1 VVIGAHPP
9 QIQQVRADGA
19 RLAARRP
26 ASSSWQGAVDVVSNE
41 AAQQARVTC
50 SRGDV
55 EAGSLSTGLPE
66 KRSVVITSVQ
76 LYVMSEPTETE
87 RRICR
92 FPGCQRPAAASQA
105 GAGRPPEYCDNTGHN
120 RTAAWH
126 ARRRLRTEQSGHAAG
141 VEQRPVDAARQ
152 RASELHGQVAGMVEH
167 LGQQLQ
173 GLLEELRTVADPE
186 AAELQIEAV
195 TSQAAEQ
202 VATAEARASRAEQAQ
217 RRVEAERAEAD
228 AAAEEASALSEQ
240 LRAGLDE
247 SGQRLA
253 EANAERDRVI
263 AELADARATLE
274 AEREQSSARL
284 VDLAEQLTTTEAR
297 MVEAHA
303 GRDAATQRAEAA
315 LVSKSEAE
323 ERSRN
328 AVERVEAESA
338 RAARAE
344 DAVESLRRDLVQA
357 ERRATDLREEL
368 GDLRGKLATMTAQRD
383 AAVYDA
389 EREKV
394 HGQQR
399 VDDLRARHKEED
411 RRLREEFVELRGELN
426 AAREEASV
434 QRSRADRAEARLD
447 SAPVA
452 RETRR
457 PQSPPGRGRRRGES
471 TAPGVD
477 ETGG

>member
-1 VVIGAHPP
+1 MGSA
-9 QIQQVRADGA
+9 RA
-19 RLAARRP
+19 LAPRA
-26 ASSSWQGAVDVVSNE
+26 
-41 AAQQARVTC
+41 
-50 SRGDV
+50 V
-55 EAGSLSTGLPE
+55 EAGLGVHRTAG

-76 LYVMSEPTETE
+76 LYVMSEFTDTE
-87 RRICR
+87 RRTCR
-92 FPGCQRPAAASQA
+92 FPGCRRPAAASQA
-105 GAGRPPEYCDNTGHN
+105 GAGRPPEYCDDSAHN

-126 ARRRLRTEQSGHAAG
+126 ARRRLRTGGSGHASED
-141 VEQRPVDAARQ
+141 EQRPVDAARQ
-152 RASELHGQVAGMVEH
+152 RASELRGQVAGMVEH
-167 LGQQLQ
+167 LGLQLQ

-202 VATAEARASRAEQAQ
+202 VATAEARASRAQQAQ
-217 RRVEAERAEAD
+217 RRAETERAEAD
-228 AAAEEASALSEQ
+228 AAAEEASALNEQ

-247 SGQRLA
+247 SRQRLA

-263 AELADARATLE
+263 AELADARTTIE
-274 AEREQSSARL
+274 AEREHSSARL
-284 VDLAEQLTTTEAR
+284 IHLAEQLTVTEAR
-297 MVEAHA
+297 LVEAHA
-303 GRDAATQRAEAA
+303 DRDAATQRAEAA
-315 LVSKSEAE
+315 LVAQSEAE

-328 AVERVEAESA
+328 AIERIDAESE

-344 DAVESLRRDLVQA
+344 EAVESLRRDLVQA
-357 ERRATDLREEL
+357 ERRAAELREEV

-383 AAVYDA
+383 AAVHDA
-389 EREKV
+389 ERERV

-399 VDDLRARHKEED
+399 VDDLRARHEEED

-447 SAPVA
+447 SALVA
-452 RETRR
+452 GEPRR
-457 PQSPPGRGRRRGES
+457 PQPPSGHGRRRGES
-471 TAPGVD
+471 TSPGAD

>member
-1 VVIGAHPP
+1 MATVPHDRPCCGSH
-9 QIQQVRADGA
+9 RT
-19 RLAARRP
+19 RELAKA
-26 ASSSWQGAVDVVSNE
+26 AGQLVVDVD
-41 AAQQARVTC
+41 A
-50 SRGDV
+50 D
-55 EAGSLSTGLPE
+55 SLSTGLPE

-76 LYVMSEPTETE
+76 LYVMSDATETE

-92 FPGCQRPAAASQA
+92 FPACRRTAADSQS
-105 GAGRPPEYCDNTGHN
+105 GTGRPPEYCDDSAHN
-120 RTAAWH
+120 RASAWH
-126 ARRRLRTEQSGHAAG
+126 ARRRLRTEQLGQAPG
-141 VEQRPVDAARQ
+141 VDERPVDAARQ
-152 RASELHGQVAGMVEH
+152 RASQIHGQVAGMVE
-167 LGQQLQ
+167 QLDQ
-173 GLLEELRTVADPE
+173 RLKGLLEELRTVADPE

-202 VATAEARASRAEQAQ
+202 VATAAARASRAEQAQ
-217 RRVEAERAEAD
+217 RCAEAERAEAD

-240 LRAGLDE
+240 LRTGLDE

-253 EANAERDRVI
+253 EANAVQDRVI
-263 AELADARATLE
+263 AELAGARATVE

-284 VDLAEQLTTTEAR
+284 VDLAERLTVTEAR
-297 MVEAHA
+297 LIEAHA
-303 GRDAATQRAEAA
+303 DRDAATQRAEAA
-315 LVSKSEAE
+315 LVAQSEAE

-328 AVERVEAESA
+328 AVDRVDAESA

-344 DAVESLRRDLVQA
+344 NAVESLRRGLVQA
-357 ERRATDLREEL
+357 QRRATELREEV

-383 AAVYDA
+383 AAVHDA

-399 VDDLRARHKEED
+399 VDDLRARHEEED
-411 RRLREEFVELRGELN
+411 RRLQEEFVELRGELN
-426 AAREEASV
+426 AAREAASV

-471 TAPGVD
+471 PSPGVD